1 MAAPE
6 SPSQLERVLREAREA
21 LESTGRRWALVGG
34 LAVSVRAEPRFTR
47 DVDLAVSV
55 AGDDDAERLVR
66 EFQGQGYH
74 VVESVEQVATGRLAT
89 VRLQPPSAGGQGAVL
104 DLLFA
109 SSGIEAEIVERASRV
124 EVFPD
129 LDLPVASLADLIA
142 VKVLARDDRLRP
154 QDAADLRALVDRAS
168 AADLAAARDA
178 LKLVTERGFDRG
190 RELQSQLDWALH
202 G

>member
-21 LESTGRRWALVGG
+21 LASTGRRWALVGG

-66 EFQGQGYH
+66 ELQGQGYQ

-89 VRLQPPSAGGQGAVL
+89 VRLQPPSVGGQGAVL

-154 QDAADLRALVDRAS
+154 QDAADLRALVDLAS

-178 LKLVTERGFDRG
+178 LRLVTERGFDRG
-190 RELQSQLDWALH
+190 RELQSQLDRALH